1 MKNLDTIDKLINML
15 GNPIAFFFT
24 LATFLSSLCILLAG
38 FLPYSFLKRMHYI
51 DIYDKYGGTIFIIA
65 IVSLFFVI
73 IQSGMRYE
81 KIKRDKEFRENFIK
95 QQNNLLKDPDA
106 IPILSYLYETHPNA
120 RWLPYNNQKVQLLE
134 QFGLITKTMN
144 TIYTDDVNNP
154 LFPYILQPKAE
165 EKIKEIVNNKK

>member
-51 DIYDKYGGTIFIIA
+51 DIYDKYGGTIFIIVVVSFFFL
-65 IVSLFFVI
+65 IV
-73 IQSGMRYE
+73 QSGMICVKR
-81 KIKRDKEFRENFIK
+81 KRDKEFCEYFIK

-106 IPILSYLYETHPNA
+106 IDILKYLYATHPNA
-120 RWLPYNNQKVQLLE
+120 RLLSYNNQKVRLLE
-134 QFGLITKTMN
+134 QFELIIKTVN
-144 TIYTDDVNNP
+144 TAYMDDINNP

-165 EKIKEIVNNKK
+165 EKIKEIVKYKK